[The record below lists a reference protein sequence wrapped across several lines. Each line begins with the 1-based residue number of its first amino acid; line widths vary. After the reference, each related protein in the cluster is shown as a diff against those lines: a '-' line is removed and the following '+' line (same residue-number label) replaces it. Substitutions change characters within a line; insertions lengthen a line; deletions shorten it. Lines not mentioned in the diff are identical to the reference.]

1 MVFCVEVFTCFTV
14 LFMTDVCFL
23 VSTHINCL
31 ITCFAFIVCVTRD
44 FACITLLHMHL
55 ETSVIFKIP
64 VTFIAQLP
72 FFVFLRMQTMTIDTW
87 IIAHMS
93 LFGVIPFL
101 TLYTKV
107 TPVKKPRH
115 LRYNVKTFV
124 VIVEVNGYTALYTV
138 VNNSIKMVLG
148 QYMYLVLGKNSSK
161 SFDFFDATFLLRYT
175 CFLMQLLC

>member
-1 MVFCVEVFTCFTV
+1 MVFRVEIFTCFTV

-23 VSTHINCL
+23 MSIHVNCL
-31 ITCFAFIVCVTRD
+31 ITCFAFKECITRA
-44 FACITLLHMHL
+44 FACITFLHVHL
-55 ETSVIFKIP
+55 ETSIIFKIP

-72 FFVFLRMQTMTIDTW
+72 LFVFFRMYSMTIDTW
-87 IIAHMS
+87 VVAHMS

-107 TPVKKPRH
+107 TPVQKPRH
-115 LRYNVKTFV
+115 LCNNVKMFV

-148 QYMYLVLGKNSSK
+148 QYMYLVLGKNSLK